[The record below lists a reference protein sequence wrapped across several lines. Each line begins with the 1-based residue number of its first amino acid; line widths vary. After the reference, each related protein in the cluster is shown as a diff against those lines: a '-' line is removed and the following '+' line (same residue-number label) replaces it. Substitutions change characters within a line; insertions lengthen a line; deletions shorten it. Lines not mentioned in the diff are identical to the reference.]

1 MIENN
6 TENINLI
13 DEANVE
19 NNNAVSEKINVIEYT
34 ENNINP
40 TFKTK
45 EEKNLESV
53 EIENLNEFAELPI
66 DEEIVIHNANIDVI
80 PNEIIE
86 NEINVEGYNDRKE
99 NEISE
104 DGKNNDLEIVGINE
118 LSDRELLNQLSYL
131 IKETNVEEN
140 KKEIEKFFEQYRT
153 NQKEK
158 EKQAN
163 KELQEKAGESAKLD
177 KFIDPCNDELLELEK
192 EYKQKKVEIFKEQ
205 EKIKQNNLEAKLE
218 IIDKIK
224 AIINVEGATV
234 DKSFVEFK
242 NLQNQWTEIGPV
254 PSSDADALWKNYQLQ
269 VGQFYKLLKLN
280 YELKELD
287 QKKNLAQKIELCEKA
302 EELLL
307 EQDLAVANNKF
318 QELFTKWKEI
328 GHVTPDKRQEIWDR
342 FRETGNK
349 IRNNA
354 TEHFDALREERNA
367 NYNRKLTICEDL
379 ENIINNAS
387 LNSNKEW
394 AEMTEKVISLQKTF
408 NEIGVVPKANKTEV
422 FERFRSICNKFFD
435 AKKEY
440 YASINSEHNENLQK
454 KIDLCV
460 NAESLKDSTEWKKT
474 SELFLNLQR
483 KWKEIGPVPYKESDA
498 IWKRFRAACDV
509 FFNAKSEYYSNIGV
523 EQENNKIKKEELI
536 KEINSFTP
544 SDNQND
550 NIESLKAF
558 QARWT
563 SIGHVARSV
572 QENLYSQYKSAI
584 DALYKNLKL
593 NNKSIDISNF
603 KEQINDI
610 ATNDKNP
617 NFNTERKKIL
627 DHIRTI
633 EIEINKIENT
643 KSYFN
648 SGSKDIIADFDKKIQ
663 KCLDDIAI
671 LKEKKKI
678 LDLKEKEFLKKEK
691 EQENE

>member
-328 GHVTPDKRQEIWDR
+328 P
-342 FRETGNK
+342 
-349 IRNNA
+349 
-354 TEHFDALREERNA
+354 
-367 NYNRKLTICEDL
+367 
-379 ENIINNAS
+379 
-387 LNSNKEW
+387 
-394 AEMTEKVISLQKTF
+394 
-408 NEIGVVPKANKTEV
+408 
-422 FERFRSICNKFFD
+422 
-435 AKKEY
+435 
-440 YASINSEHNENLQK
+440 
-454 KIDLCV
+454 
-460 NAESLKDSTEWKKT
+460 
-474 SELFLNLQR
+474 
-483 KWKEIGPVPYKESDA
+483 
-498 IWKRFRAACDV
+498 
-509 FFNAKSEYYSNIGV
+509 
-523 EQENNKIKKEELI
+523 
-536 KEINSFTP
+536 
-544 SDNQND
+544 
-550 NIESLKAF
+550 
-558 QARWT
+558 
-563 SIGHVARSV
+563 
-572 QENLYSQYKSAI
+572 
-584 DALYKNLKL
+584 
-593 NNKSIDISNF
+593 
-603 KEQINDI
+603 
-610 ATNDKNP
+610 
-617 NFNTERKKIL
+617 
-627 DHIRTI
+627 
-633 EIEINKIENT
+633 
-643 KSYFN
+643 
-648 SGSKDIIADFDKKIQ
+648 
-663 KCLDDIAI
+663 
-671 LKEKKKI
+671 
-678 LDLKEKEFLKKEK
+678 
-691 EQENE
+691 